1 MYRNEEEI
9 NVKKSLFGS
18 LRFLILSLII
28 FGGVYTVAVTGV
40 GQLFFSN
47 QANGSQVKVEKRV
60 VGSSLIGQE
69 FKQKKYFSGRSEKIS
84 QLSPVSS
91 EQKQLVEQRTEIE
104 LAKNP
109 SEKKVPND
117 LVTASASGVDPDI
130 SLAAAKF
137 QVARISE
144 ERGLSQEKIYELIDD
159 HRQKDWFSDRSY
171 VNVLQL
177 NLALDQLEA

>member
-1 MYRNEEEI
+1 M
-9 NVKKSLFGS
+9 KKSLFGS

-47 QANGSQVKVEKRV
+47 QANGSQVKVENHV

-69 FKQKKYFSGRSEKIS
+69 FKQKKYFSGRSEK
-84 QLSPVSS
+84 
-91 EQKQLVEQRTEIE
+91 E
-104 LAKNP
+104 A
-109 SEKKVPND
+109 PND

-144 ERGLSQEKIYELIDD
+144 ERGLSQEKVYELIDD

-177 NLALDQLEA
+177 NLALDKLEA

>member
-1 MYRNEEEI
+1 M
-9 NVKKSLFGS
+9 KKSLFGS

-47 QANGSQVKVEKRV
+47 QANGSQVKVENHV

-91 EQKQLVEQRTEIE
+91 EQKQLVEQRTEVE

-109 SEKKVPND
+109 SEKKC
-117 LVTASASGVDPDI
+117 LMT
-130 SLAAAKF
+130 SLLPLRA
-137 QVARISE
+137 V
-144 ERGLSQEKIYELIDD
+144 LI
-159 HRQKDWFSDRSY
+159 QI
-171 VNVLQL
+171 
-177 NLALDQLEA
+177 